1 MTRARIRV
9 ENAWHSEGTQSDPCF
24 ARGLNRFFHAVA
36 FITARYRS
44 GYPPFAVRQ
53 TPIENFSGAMFCTPY
68 TVALPPIFQESEIIF
83 RAPAPGSSFEDE
95 DDDEEG
101 DFPVAYGS
109 LFGFKR
115 GAVGGGGVAQRAFHF
130 LAESDEGGAHDDES
144 HAHPAGPMNILP
156 QDEFLGERSQH
167 KAQSGPWPDQAH
179 VALGEKIHQ
188 RGEENGF
195 QGDA

>member
-36 FITARYRS
+36 VITARYRS

-115 GAVGGGGVAQRAFHF
+115 GAVGGGGVAQRASHY
-130 LAESDEGGAHDDES
+130 LAESDEGGDHDDES
-144 HAHPAGPMNILP
+144 HAKRAGRMNTHPQA
-156 QDEFLGERSQH
+156 EFRGGRRQH
-167 KAQSGPWPDQAH
+167 KAQRDQAPHPAH
-179 VALGEKIHQ
+179 V
-188 RGEENGF
+188 
-195 QGDA
+195 